1 MATLTIHK
9 IDPALKAEA
18 MEIMK
23 QHGMTA
29 RATFESFLRR
39 IVSDHRQAEDSCF
52 CSVLELNEETRQDL
66 MAAKEGRV
74 EYTSCKDTDDLFNKI
89 GV

>member
-1 MATLTIHK
+1 MATLTIHN
-9 IDPALKAEA
+9 IDPVLKAEA

-29 RATFESFLRR
+29 KTTIESFLRR

-52 CSVLELNEETRQDL
+52 CHDLELSDETKQDL
-66 MAAKEGRV
+66 ESALDGRITYV
-74 EYTSCKDTDDLFNKI
+74 SCNDTDDLFKKLGI
-89 GV
+89 